1 VNFTEDTPTSDPTP
15 DLADVRRRLAL
26 VTGEPYQ
33 LVDLADALLLLLP
46 PTPAEDRH
54 TVDDFPPNTTID
66 EVPGWVLGDH
76 TIRVAPGM
84 RYSVHW
90 VQGNTKW
97 HTTPEEATEFAAV
110 LLSAAARA
118 RRAIAPKEGA

>member
-1 VNFTEDTPTSDPTP
+1 MNFTEDTPATPNLAKIRAELAHMALPTGNEGMSRWG
-15 DLADVRRRLAL
+15 VI
-26 VTGEPYQ
+26 
-33 LVDLADALLLLLP
+33 ADALLLLLP
-46 PTPAEDRH
+46 PTPVEDRH
-54 TVDDFPPNTTID
+54 TVDDVPPNTTVD

-76 TIRVAPGM
+76 TVRVASGT

-97 HTTPEEATEFAAV
+97 HTTPEEAAAFAAV

-118 RRAIAPKEGA
+118 RRAA

>member
-1 VNFTEDTPTSDPTP
+1 VSTENTPAPK
-15 DLADVRRRLAL
+15 LAAIRAALARMASSVGGDMARWRLI
-26 VTGEPYQ
+26 
-33 LVDLADALLLLLP
+33 ADALLLLLP
-46 PTPAEDRH
+46 PTPVEDRH

-97 HTTPEEATEFAAV
+97 HTTPEEATEFAAA

-118 RRAIAPKEGA
+118 RRAAQ